1 MPPLV
6 EIGLT
11 DLTKSV
17 GEGGT
22 SPPGPPA
29 CDGPV
34 MYMRMIVMSV
44 MIDIYQNVDKYWNEP
59 QNYLNYSFLSM

>member
-1 MPPLV
+1 M
-6 EIGLT
+6 T
-11 DLTKSV
+11 MQNQFQYSV
-17 GEGGT
+17 
-22 SPPGPPA
+22 PPPA

-59 QNYLNYSFLSM
+59 QNYLNYSFFSM